1 MFKDVRKC
9 SNFKAKLF
17 WNFYFFNKIKVYG
30 KKKPSYLKVEI
41 VDHPAFS
48 SYSYCHV
55 NTAGFICYKAY
66 IWVLGFHY
74 DSGES
79 DQLSWIELKSQFQG
93 NFNSWPTIP
102 SIQKEAIDQLT
113 LYSIF

>member
-1 MFKDVRKC
+1 MNLFTIQLSHMHLTVTVMLIRQAL
-9 SNFKAKLF
+9 FATKLI
-17 WNFYFFNKIKVYG
+17 Y
-30 KKKPSYLKVEI
+30 
-41 VDHPAFS
+41 
-48 SYSYCHV
+48 
-55 NTAGFICYKAY
+55 
-66 IWVLGFHY
+66 WVLRFHY

-93 NFNSWPTIP
+93 DFNSWPTIP